1 MRLTNLVKRVCQFCP
16 SNLDSTVTGLE
27 LILLQYFFRR
37 NKMTINLKNF
47 DVPESRKDL
56 NNPSNIRWLLRNLA
70 IRNKN
75 NPRFETVFNELKS
88 LTNGFL

>member
-1 MRLTNLVKRVCQFCP
+1 
-16 SNLDSTVTGLE
+16 
-27 LILLQYFFRR
+27 
-37 NKMTINLKNF
+37 MTINLKNF